1 MLLDGLTVSVVGVVF
16 VFLFLGLLVG
26 VLWLLGRVSRALHR
40 PSERREESLGEVAA
54 VLAIAFASRRGG
66 RERP

>member
-1 MLLDGLTVSVVGVVF
+1 MLLDGLTVSVVGLIF

-40 PSERREESLGEVAA
+40 PSERREESLSEVAA
-54 VLAIAFASRRGG
+54 VVAIAFASRRRG

>member
-1 MLLDGLTVSVVGVVF
+1 MLLDGLTVSVVGLIF

-40 PSERREESLGEVAA
+40 PSERREESLSEVAA
-54 VLAIAFASRRGG
+54 VVAIALASRRGG

>member
-26 VLWLLGRVSRALHR
+26 VDDAEAMKHIQGRFM
-40 PSERREESLGEVAA
+40 SEDSENDDD
-54 VLAIAFASRRGG
+54 
-66 RERP
+66 